1 MQNKH
6 ETVVVHYLNEEGAE
20 TPSYSSSGASG
31 ADVRAFLTE
40 PMVILPG
47 TTALVPTGIRLQIP
61 HGYEIQIRP
70 RSGLA
75 VNHGI
80 TVLNTPGTV
89 DADYRGEIKVIVI
102 NHGSQNFI
110 VQPGMRIAQFV
121 LAPVVQAHFLPVEA
135 ISETQR
141 GGGGFG
147 HTGVH

>member
-6 ETVVVHYLNEEGAE
+6 ETVVVHYLNEEGADAP
-20 TPSYSSSGASG
+20 TYSSLGASG
-31 ADVRAFLTE
+31 ADVRAFIIE

-102 NHGSQNFI
+102 NHGSQNFV

-121 LAPVVQAHFLPVEA
+121 LAPVVQAQFLPVEA